1 MLQAIVIIAR
11 RLSGLYKPKMKSAK
25 LILFTALL
33 GIVTQAFCQQPGFE
47 IPDKGVSRFS
57 EQIIHHKGY
66 TVSYN
71 DEWLIPNW
79 VAYELTT
86 EECQGQASRTGSF
99 APDPDVTGH
108 AATTYDYSG
117 TGWDRGHMAPAA
129 DMKWD
134 SDAMAESFYL
144 SNVCPQDN
152 KLNGGLWLA
161 TEKMA
166 RRWAERD
173 GKVYIVCG
181 PIVESGYKTIGTNQ
195 VAVPSF
201 FYKVVLRNHDGKWY
215 AIGFLFPNAN
225 CEGFLYDYSF
235 PVDIIEDRT
244 GLDFF
249 SALPDDIEEQVERDY
264 KIKDWNS

>member
-1 MLQAIVIIAR
+1 MLQAIVTTKKR
-11 RLSGLYKPKMKSAK
+11 RDDFFKLSMRSVK
-25 LILFTALL
+25 LILVAALL
-33 GIVTQAFCQQPGFE
+33 GIVSQAYCQSPGLE
-47 IPDKGVSRFS
+47 IPIELKRMQS
-57 EQIIHHKGY
+57 EQIIQHKGY
-66 TVSYN
+66 TVSHN
-71 DEWLIPNW
+71 REWLIPNW
-79 VAYELTT
+79 VAYELTI
-86 EECQGQASRTGSF
+86 EECQGTVSRSGGF
-99 APDPDVTGH
+99 ALDPDVTGRM
-108 AATTYDYSG
+108 ATTYDYSG

-134 SDAMAESFYL
+134 VEAMIESFYL
-144 SNVCPQDN
+144 SNICPQNN

-161 TEKMA
+161 TENMA

-181 PIVESGYKTIGTNQ
+181 PIVESGFKTIGDNK

-201 FYKVVLRNHDGKWY
+201 FFKVVLRNHGGEWY

-249 SALPDDIEEQVERDY
+249 SALPDSIECEVEKDFT
-264 KIKDWNS
+264 IKDWNS

>member
-1 MLQAIVIIAR
+1 
-11 RLSGLYKPKMKSAK
+11 MKSVK
-25 LILFTALL
+25 LILVSAIL
-33 GIVTQAFCQQPGFE
+33 GIVSQAYCQSLGLE
-47 IPDKGVSRFS
+47 IPKGGKTILS
-57 EQIIHHKGY
+57 EQIIQHKGY

-71 DEWLIPNW
+71 EEWLLPNW
-79 VAYELTT
+79 VAYELTA
-86 EECQGQASRTGSF
+86 EECQGTVSRTGGF
-99 APDPDVTGH
+99 APDPDVSGRI
-108 AATTYDYSG
+108 ATTYDYSG

-134 SDAMAESFYL
+134 SDTMVESFYL
-144 SNVCPQDN
+144 SNVCPQDK

-181 PIVESGYKTIGTNQ
+181 PIVESGNKTIGENK
-195 VAVPSF
+195 VVVPSF
-201 FYKVVLRNHDGKWY
+201 FYKVVLRNHSGDWY
-215 AIGFLFPNAN
+215 AIGFLFPNAQ

-244 GLDFF
+244 SWDFF
-249 SALPDDIEEQVERDY
+249 SELPDGIEVEVEKDY
-264 KIKDWNS
+264 MIKDWNS